1 MTDVKLVEL
10 IRAAFL
16 DVRRSEQVA
25 QELISLLGEETK
37 VKIYDYFKVKAL
49 AELKAQKAKIEEA
62 IGRYE

>member
-49 AELKAQKAKIEEA
+49 SELKAQKAKIEEA